1 MRPTLDMY
9 KIRPSLIEYI
19 ENNIIPQ
26 YKGFDSAH
34 QESHVNDVIQ
44 QALELAKSY
53 DINNEMIYAAAAL
66 HDIGLSIG
74 RDSHH
79 IESGRIIRNTPQLKE
94 WFTDNEIETIA
105 QAAEDHRA
113 SSKSEPRTIYGK
125 IIAEADR
132 HIEPIIII
140 QRTIEFEQTH
150 HPDID
155 KDNLFKKMVAHLNE
169 KYGRNGY
176 LKLWIK
182 ESKNAEKLEELRLI
196 IDNPNELTEIFNKIY
211 NNLQSS
217 SSKPS

>member
-1 MRPTLDMY
+1 MY
-9 KIRPSLIEYI
+9 KIRPSLIKYI
-19 ENNIIPQ
+19 ENSIIPQ

-53 DINNEMIYAAAAL
+53 NVNDEMIYAAAAL
-66 HDIGLSIG
+66 HDIGLSVG

-132 HIEPIIII
+132 HIEPFTII

-150 HPDID
+150 HPEID
-155 KDNLFKKMVAHLNE
+155 KDNLFQKMVAHLN
-169 KYGRNGY
+169 
-176 LKLWIK
+176 
-182 ESKNAEKLEELRLI
+182 
-196 IDNPNELTEIFNKIY
+196 
-211 NNLQSS
+211 
-217 SSKPS
+217 

>member
-1 MRPTLDMY
+1 MY

-53 DINNEMIYAAAAL
+53 YINNEMIYAAAAL

-140 QRTIEFEQTH
+140 KRTIEFEQTH
-150 HPDID
+150 HHDID

-211 NNLQSS
+211 NNL
-217 SSKPS
+217 